1 VRIRAVT
8 GSARLRIL
16 GWQLLLVALALAG
29 SVLAAREVLLART
42 DERVDQ
48 GLAKEVSELR
58 RFVDKSVDPTTR
70 RSQFPDVRALLE
82 AHLERAIPDRN
93 QTMLALVDGVPT
105 YRSAETPPYRL
116 DLDPAAVRA
125 FVSSAASGRP
135 SYGWVGTPAGKT
147 RYVAVPVSTQG
158 RPEHGIFVSA
168 VFVDRERAEV
178 NEVARVLG
186 VVGFGALAVA
196 GAAGWMVAGRVLAP
210 VRIVRRTAQAITE
223 TDLSRRI
230 PLGRRGS
237 PRGAHGTGPGERA
250 GRGGRAGRV
259 GRVGQAGRGRRGDR
273 ADRGGRD
280 EITELARTFNG
291 MLDRL
296 EDAFATQ
303 RAFVDD
309 AGHELRTP
317 ITIIRGHLELLG
329 DDAHERAET
338 VALVLDELDRMS
350 RMVDDLLMLAKAE
363 RPDFLRREPVDLAAF
378 TEDLFVKVR
387 ALAPRAWRLDAVG
400 RGWLLAD
407 RQRLTQA
414 LVQLAQNATQHT
426 GPGDLIRIG
435 STVDGR
441 CARFWVADSGPGV
454 APADRTRIFERFAR
468 GAHTRPAA
476 APGGAG
482 GGGAGLGLAIVRAIV
497 TAHGGTV
504 RVTGPADTGGSSRA
518 GYLGPVGPAVDVPAG
533 DRLGDGVRR
542 GATFILELDLSDQ
555 TPRDPERRDPELR
568 DPELRDPER
577 CDPEPAV
584 SEFRSGG
591 SRLGVDKATRSTSGG
606 AVRPGAVQARRHS
619 RGGKRA

>member
-1 VRIRAVT
+1 MRIRAVA

-29 SVLAAREVLLART
+29 SVLAAREVLLARA

-58 RFVDKSVDPTTR
+58 RFVEKNVDPSTR
-70 RSQFPDVRALLE
+70 RSQFTDVRALLE

-93 QTMLALVDGVPT
+93 QTMLALVDGKPVF
-105 YRSAETPPYRL
+105 RGAETPPYRL
-116 DLDPAAVRA
+116 DTDPAAVAA

-135 SYGWVGTPAGKT
+135 SYGWVGTPAGEV

-158 RPEHGIFVSA
+158 RPERGIFVSA

-178 NEVARVLG
+178 DAVVRVLS

-210 VRIVRRTAQAITE
+210 VRMVRRTAQSITE

-230 PLGRRGS
+230 PIG
-237 PRGAHGTGPGERA
+237 GTGPPRGGRRS
-250 GRGGRAGRV
+250 GRGGRGM
-259 GRVGQAGRGRRGDR
+259 RGDG
-273 ADRGGRD
+273 AGRD

-296 EDAFATQ
+296 EEAFGTQ

-329 DDAHERAET
+329 DDPDERADT

-363 RPDFLRREPVDLAAF
+363 QPDFLRREAVDLAAF

-387 ALAPRAWRLDAVG
+387 ALAPRAWRLEAVG
-400 RGWLLAD
+400 AGRLLVD

-426 GPGDLIRIG
+426 GPGDPIGIG
-435 STVDGR
+435 SAVDSR
-441 CARFWVADSGPGV
+441 VARFWVADSGPGV
-454 APADRTRIFERFAR
+454 PPADRARIFERFAR
-468 GAHTRPAA
+468 GARVRPTA
-476 APGGAG
+476 APGGAV
-482 GGGAGLGLAIVRAIV
+482 GGGAGLGLAIVRAIA

-504 RVTGPADTGGSSRA
+504 RVGGPSGRGQGAVFVLELSLLPDHVDRDHEPRDGEGRAGGSW
-518 GYLGPVGPAVDVPAG
+518 PAG
-533 DRLGDGVRR
+533 VEPLEFASGDD
-542 GATFILELDLSDQ
+542 EQ
-555 TPRDPERRDPELR
+555 P
-568 DPELRDPER
+568 
-577 CDPEPAV
+577 
-584 SEFRSGG
+584 SGFE
-591 SRLGVDKATRSTSGG
+591 
-606 AVRPGAVQARRHS
+606 S
-619 RGGKRA
+619 RGGGRTA